1 MTDMESVT
9 QGSRR
14 VADETQHEHSLLL
27 DVHAKSWYKRNG
39 HDLKTQ
45 SLNLRTHLRQVL
57 QEHLQHVGIAGTHTA
72 DAPGFWPLWGLPP
85 QEARWNPINHEAAL
99 SSSSGSFCSPPVYV
113 FTSGEGRWGT
123 LQSPWP
129 GGGAQWAH
137 SQEKPLE
144 KKKSRRDQF

>member
-14 VADETQHEHSLLL
+14 VADETQHDHSLLL

-57 QEHLQHVGIAGTHTA
+57 REHLQHVGVSGTHTA
-72 DAPGFWPLWGLPP
+72 DCPGIVALMGSPTPGSQVEPS
-85 QEARWNPINHEAAL
+85 INHEAAL
-99 SSSSGSFCSPPVYV
+99 GPSRGSFRSLPVYV
-113 FTSGEGRWGT
+113 FTSGVGRWGT

-129 GGGAQWAH
+129 GGGAQ
-137 SQEKPLE
+137 
-144 KKKSRRDQF
+144 